1 MRVTDCAMFGDFL
14 KLEPRISFF
23 KDIFLLLPAFYFLFF
38 TRSMH
43 QLFSRMTRNI
53 IIGGSTILLFLYCIY
68 NFHWDEPHVDF
79 RPFRNGANIAAIKKA
94 EMEASAAVK
103 VLAMKMKNKKN
114 GEIKLFTYDEYLK
127 NLSAITDEYETIEQI
142 KTEPTIKETK
152 ISHFDITDFDG
163 NEKTNLY
170 LSNPEPHLMIVVYKA
185 DYKAIENHRTI
196 QDTLYL
202 SDTIA
207 VSGYKDSMQIVKS
220 IKEIKN
226 KDEVYYDI
234 EWNPE
239 FLATFIN
246 VIKPLNDAAAKDN
259 VKMSVVISG
268 VDAEKAATLAKESG
282 INAEFL
288 TADEKL
294 LKTMMRSNPGI
305 VLWKNGVLLHKWHF
319 KKLPEWQTIKE
330 NFLK

>member
-1 MRVTDCAMFGDFL
+1 
-14 KLEPRISFF
+14 
-23 KDIFLLLPAFYFLFF
+23 
-38 TRSMH
+38 
-43 QLFSRMTRNI
+43 
-53 IIGGSTILLFLYCIY
+53 
-68 NFHWDEPHVDF
+68 
-79 RPFRNGANIAAIKKA
+79 
-94 EMEASAAVK
+94 
-103 VLAMKMKNKKN
+103 
-114 GEIKLFTYDEYLK
+114 
-127 NLSAITDEYETIEQI
+127 
-142 KTEPTIKETK
+142 
-152 ISHFDITDFDG
+152 
-163 NEKTNLY
+163 
-170 LSNPEPHLMIVVYKA
+170 MIVVYKA
-185 DYKAIENHRTI
+185 DYKAIEKHRTI

-202 SDTIA
+202 SDSIA

-305 VLWKNGVLLHKWHF
+305 VLWKNGVLIQKWHF
-319 KKLPEWQTIKE
+319 KKLPEWQTIKGK
-330 NFLK
+330 FLK